1 MSIPS
6 GGEQTSLPS
15 FHRQDL
21 SGQNTFGLPCQAT
34 KVFQLSSE
42 SDLLALHQAGMDL
55 SSCSI
60 LGSGSNVILPP
71 VLEQPVIQVR
81 IMGVGKARHD
91 ANAVLIEV
99 GAGESWH
106 AFVTHTVMHGWGGLE
121 NLALI
126 PGTVGASPVQNIGAY
141 GVELE
146 QRIESVTAWH
156 VPSAS
161 VRTIAVAD
169 CGFAY
174 RDSLFKRAAPGT
186 WIILRVLFRLPTPWK
201 PARDYPDLR
210 DHPTLRALADERVTP
225 QHLYDAVCE
234 IRRRKLPDPAV
245 LGNAGSFFKNPVV
258 PASQRHALVERFPS
272 MVSHP
277 QADGS
282 YKLAAGWLIEQCGW
296 KGRRLGAVGM
306 HERQALVMVNYGGA
320 SERDVLDLAHQVRQ
334 SVRERFGID
343 LEMEPQRI
351 GQTPSVSRG

>member
-6 GGEQTSLPS
+6 DGERMSLPS
-15 FHRQDL
+15 FRGVAL
-21 SGQNTFGLPCQAT
+21 SGQNTFGLPCQAS
-34 KVFQLSSE
+34 KVLQLASE
-42 SDLLALHQAGMDL
+42 SDLAGLCQAGIDL
-55 SSCSI
+55 SSCVI

-81 IMGVGKARHD
+81 IMGVGEPHFTPD
-91 ANAVLIEV
+91 AILIEA

-106 AFVTHTVMHGWGGLE
+106 GFVTYTVMNGWGGLE

-146 QRIESVTAWH
+146 QRVQSVTAWH

-161 VRTIAVAD
+161 VVTLDISE

-174 RDSLFKRAAPGT
+174 RDSVFKRSAAGT
-186 WIILRVLFRLPTPWK
+186 WIILRVLFRLPIPWK
-201 PARDYPDLR
+201 PVRDYPDLR
-210 DHPTLRALADERVTP
+210 DHPTLQVLAENQVTP
-225 QHLYDAVCE
+225 KDIFEAVCE
-234 IRRRKLPDPAV
+234 IRRRKLPDPSV

-258 PASQRHALVERFPS
+258 PAIQRHALVERFPLI
-272 MVSHP
+272 VSYP

-296 KGRRLGAVGM
+296 KGRRVGAVGM
-306 HERQALVMVNYGGA
+306 HERQALVMVNYGRA
-320 SERDVLDLAHQVRQ
+320 SAKEVLDLAQQVQQ
-334 SVRERFGID
+334 SVRERFGVE
-343 LEMEPQRI
+343 LEMEPQLI
-351 GQTPSVSRG
+351 GHNL

>member
-1 MSIPS
+1 MSHPLFRP
-6 GGEQTSLPS
+6 EA
-15 FHRQDL
+15 L
-21 SGQNTFGLPCQAT
+21 SGQNTLGLPCQAT
-34 KVFQLSSE
+34 KVLQLANE
-42 SDLLALHQAGMDL
+42 SDLAVLHQAGIDL

-81 IMGVGKARHD
+81 IMGVGDPRLTPD
-91 ANAVLIEV
+91 AVLIEA

-106 AFVTHTVMHGWGGLE
+106 GLVTHTVMNGWGGLE

-146 QRIESVTAWH
+146 QRVQSVTAWH

-161 VRTIAVAD
+161 VIQLDVSE

-174 RDSLFKRAAPGT
+174 RDSIFKRSAPGT
-186 WIILRVLFRLPTPWK
+186 WIILRVVFRLPTPWK
-201 PARDYPDLR
+201 PVLDYPDLR
-210 DHPTLRALADERVTP
+210 DHPRLRALAQDQITP
-225 QHLYDAVCE
+225 KDIFEAVCE
-234 IRRRKLPDPAV
+234 IRRRKLPDTAL
-245 LGNAGSFFKNPVV
+245 LGNAGSFFKNPIV
-258 PASQRHALVERFPS
+258 PASQHHTLLEQFPL
-272 MVSHP
+272 MVSYP

-296 KGRRLGAVGM
+296 KGRRMGAVGM

-320 SERDVLDLAHQVRQ
+320 NVKEVLDLAQQVQQ
-334 SVRERFGID
+334 SVRERFAVE
-343 LEMEPQRI
+343 LEMEPQLI
-351 GQTPSVSRG
+351 GRTWAGSGR